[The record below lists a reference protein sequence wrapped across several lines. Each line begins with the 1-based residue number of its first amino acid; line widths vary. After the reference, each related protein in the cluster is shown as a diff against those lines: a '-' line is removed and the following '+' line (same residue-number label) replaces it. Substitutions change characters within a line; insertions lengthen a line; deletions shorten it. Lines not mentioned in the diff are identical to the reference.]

1 MPGNFSAAASPTP
14 TSALGAPGV
23 TQFSG
28 SNPAIQGY
36 NAALTNLGQAYNL
49 AGNTTSG
56 QLQGLQQQLGQNQ
69 ASVTQGLTNAGL
81 ANSTTLPNELQAPL
95 QTYNLAAANV
105 QNQGALTQMG
115 ALENLANMSANAG
128 NAINAPGVGL
138 PQNQVNEGVTGALPG
153 SNQGAAVT
161 NATTTAPSSSQTQAQ
176 AYQNALMAFN
186 NNQGMI
192 NNGGN
197 EFGEASMIAGYD
209 DAGNP
214 LDMNGNPI
222 QGADYNQDATN
233 TGD

>member
-1 MPGNFSAAASPTP
+1 MPGNVGIAASPTP

-56 QLQGLQQQLGQNQ
+56 QLQGLQQQLGQSQ

-138 PQNQVNEGVTGALPG
+138 PKNQVNEGVAGALPG
-153 SNQGAAVT
+153 SNQGAAVA
-161 NATTTAPSSSQTQAQ
+161 NSTTPAAGGSQAQ
-176 AYQNALMAFN
+176 AYQQALMGFA
-186 NNQGMI
+186 NNQGML

-197 EFGEASMIAGYD
+197 EFGDSSLIAGYD
-209 DAGNP
+209 SNGNP
-214 LDMNGNPI
+214 FDANGNPI
-222 QGADYNQDATN
+222 QGADYNQDAAN
-233 TGD
+233 NGD